1 MRTGDAAGGGELKSG
16 VTEWD
21 RGGKQER
28 INGGARGGQ
37 IGLKGTRDLPGC
49 SWSLPG
55 GSFNGQSELQGNLGG
70 GAGAEGGGW
79 EEAAGGPV
87 AVPRSPAARRGG
99 VPGASWALS
108 HELDSHKSPE
118 CPSPQARP
126 FPNRSGG
133 RGSRAQIRGR
143 LLAVQRRCL
152 QPLTPPAAP
161 HLPSSPESQQH
172 PVTPT

>member
-37 IGLKGTRDLPGC
+37 TGLKGTRDLPGC
-49 SWSLPG
+49 SWSLLG

-79 EEAAGGPV
+79 EEAAGG
-87 AVPRSPAARRGG
+87 S
-99 VPGASWALS
+99 
-108 HELDSHKSPE
+108 
-118 CPSPQARP
+118 
-126 FPNRSGG
+126 
-133 RGSRAQIRGR
+133 
-143 LLAVQRRCL
+143 RRCSAV
-152 QPLTPPAAP
+152 T
-161 HLPSSPESQQH
+161 SSPERRS
-172 PVTPT
+172 PGGFLGSEPRAGFS